1 MIELPTMTQAGYTP
15 PQKSA
20 PTRANPPGKPKKPK
34 KNRKQ
39 KKRIGAAGIVSLVIF
54 LIAVLIGSC
63 ALFLYA
69 QTAPYSDTFLPGT
82 TVSGYALG
90 GLTAQEGA
98 AALAMLTD
106 DAVDAWRY
114 TLTWGDQTYTLD
126 SAAISLSVDVAATL
140 DPLWQIGRDGNM
152 LTRYLAMLSLRGDGR
167 AEKPVLTYDMDAVD
181 AFLSDIKAQVDRA
194 SVDATV
200 TYVQGNSEPFRFT
213 DEQTGLELETDAIRA
228 RMEAAILSLS
238 PGTEAL
244 QPKEISPN
252 VYRAELENATV
263 LRARVVMPLS
273 GSAAAQENA
282 ALAAAQFQN
291 VRLEAGE
298 RLSFNQTVG
307 LRTDE
312 SGYVQAEEPAYGQ
325 DISGIGGGVCQVS
338 TTLWNAAMKANCE
351 IVERSEHSRT
361 VAYVDKGKDATVSW
375 PGQDMKFKNTS
386 SSPMYL
392 VCYVSDNKRVY
403 CEVYGELFPNGRY
416 ITIEAKTTQT
426 VKPDDPVYTY
436 NPLLGSGQEVVV
448 SEARKGYR
456 AEAYRV
462 YHSADGSE
470 IKRVLLCKSYYKPAR
485 AQIEYG

>member
-1 MIELPTMTQAGYTP
+1 MAKKKTNGKKTVATGKRRAQGKRRVREESCWWALPVSCLMILILAVTAFLAVHEISENRRFRIM
-15 PQKSA
+15 
-20 PTRANPPGKPKKPK
+20 RAAVESDGFYS
-34 KNRKQ
+34 
-39 KKRIGAAGIVSLVIF
+39 GIIVE
-54 LIAVLIGSC
+54 
-63 ALFLYA
+63 
-69 QTAPYSDTFLPGT
+69 
-82 TVSGYALG
+82 GYALTDVTLDTALKHWEDRIEPAYADRTVT
-90 GLTAQEGA
+90 LTYNGQTWSKTCRELGYSSNYREVLGNAWSRARSGTLEQRYRSLRQIGSAQERYEITRTLYDEAQLRAWTDGIA
-98 AALAMLTD
+98 ASLT
-106 DAVDAWRY
+106 VD
-114 TLTWGDQTYTLD
+114 
-126 SAAISLSVDVAATL
+126 
-140 DPLWQIGRDGNM
+140 
-152 LTRYLAMLSLRGDGR
+152 
-167 AEKPVLTYDMDAVD
+167 PVN
-181 AFLSDIKAQVDRA
+181 AQVTGFDVDTRKFTFA
-194 SVDATV
+194 SSAVGYSVDA
-200 TYVQGNSEPFRFT
+200 
-213 DEQTGLELETDAIRA
+213 DALYRQA
-228 RMEAAILSLS
+228 SAALN
-238 PGTEAL
+238 GGG
-244 QPKEISPN
+244 
-252 VYRAELENATV
+252 ATV
-263 LRARVVMPLS
+263 QVAVNTVEPTKDSSDVNGRFGMITQAVTNASSSNKNRLTNLRLAC
-273 GSAAAQENA
+273 A
-282 ALAAAQFQN
+282 ALNGYCIQP
-291 VRLEAGE
+291 GE
-298 RLSFNQTVG
+298 TFSFNQVVGQRTAKRGYKKATVYQ
-307 LRTDE
+307 
-312 SGYVQAEEPAYGQ
+312 SGELAE
-325 DISGIGGGVCQVS
+325 DIGGGVCQVS